1 MSHYIEIE
9 DLNGL
14 LPPGS
19 VLQALDDDGDGEAD
33 ELRFSEV
40 RQAAED
46 AVNGVLSTSLTV
58 PVASPSNYPFLK
70 HVTRYEAARIC
81 YARRGYD
88 VDSGRG
94 FPHFTVW
101 ESAWKQLAKI
111 GAGDLP
117 LGPSSGDS
125 GTRTNPR
132 GAIITGPARTYSSGG
147 RAAQ

>member
-9 DLNGL
+9 DLKSLIPEGW
-14 LPPGS
+14 
-19 VLQALDDDGDGEAD
+19 VVQALDDDGDGDAD
-33 ELRFSEV
+33 TDRFDQV
-40 RQAAED
+40 REAAED

-58 PVASPSNYPFLK
+58 PVESPASYPFLK

-88 VDSGRG
+88 VDSGKG
-94 FPHFTVW
+94 FPHFMVW
-101 ESAWKQLAKI
+101 ELAWKQLAKI

-132 GAIITGPARTYSSGG
+132 GAIITGPARTYSSSG